1 MGSNKFTDWLLQ
13 REACNEPREGMK
25 SRWSLKYKRSIDC
38 GKPRGFSQKNYCA
51 RQRRGGAYSES
62 TVGTE
67 EVDSSRVERLY
78 ARVKDSV
85 RLVRM
90 YDEATGQRL
99 LTNISTIA
107 ELGSG
112 NAYGLYVSSENKK
125 SIGPEVINKIKLI
138 YPNDPDLNK
147 KLQQLPKKVILQ
159 YLPDIDP
166 KRIIPSD
173 VIRVDVM
180 RHVRNYGDSPAAV
193 VEIASTIV
201 HEATHVK
208 EFEETGKTYDG
219 PGTAVQKAEAAFKAW
234 VKQNWP
240 KVSSTLNLQG
250 DYPFR

>member
-1 MGSNKFTDWLLQ
+1 MGSNKFSDWILA
-13 REACNEPREGMK
+13 REASNQPREGMK
-25 SRWSLKYKRSIDC
+25 SRWSVKYKRSIDC
-38 GKPRGFSQKNYCA
+38 GHPKGFSQKNYCK

-78 ARVKDSV
+78 SRVKDSV

-90 YDEATGQRL
+90 YDEATGQHL

-107 ELGSG
+107 ELGTG
-112 NAYGLYVSSENKK
+112 NALGLYVSSENKK

-138 YPNDPDLNK
+138 YPNDADLVK
-147 KLQQLPKKVILQ
+147 KLNQLPKKVIMQ

-180 RHVRNYGDSPAAV
+180 RHLRNYGDSPAAV
-193 VEIASTIV
+193 IEIASTIV

-208 EFEETGKTYDG
+208 EFEEVGKTFDG
-219 PGTAVQKAEAAFKAW
+219 PGTAVQKAEAAFKNW
-234 VKQNWP
+234 VKQNWAR
-240 KVSSTLNLQG
+240 VSSTFNLQG